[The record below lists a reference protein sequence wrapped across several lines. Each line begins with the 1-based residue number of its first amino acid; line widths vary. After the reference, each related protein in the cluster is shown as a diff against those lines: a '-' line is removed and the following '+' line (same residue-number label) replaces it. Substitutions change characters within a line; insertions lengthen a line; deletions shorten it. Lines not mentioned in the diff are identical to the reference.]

1 MHFKDF
7 VYVVFNKD
15 YYPKRHK
22 LLGHLNNM
30 CFDII
35 KILLV
40 SLNDDLVHCKK
51 HIGGYKRRMYPL
63 IIIPRKVFKSFLGLK
78 NMHYCNIKYIL
89 MQENFLKITNES
101 CFLK

>member
-1 MHFKDF
+1 MYFKDF

-40 SLNDDLVHCKK
+40 SLNDDFFHF
-51 HIGGYKRRMYPL
+51 GGIHQVLPH
-63 IIIPRKVFKSFLGLK
+63 FLL
-78 NMHYCNIKYIL
+78 NQLLLDNLDKYIHL
-89 MQENFLKITNES
+89 YILHNIILLIFLFLIWQE
-101 CFLK
+101 

>member
-40 SLNDDLVHCKK
+40 SLNDDFFHF
-51 HIGGYKRRMYPL
+51 GGIHQVLPH
-63 IIIPRKVFKSFLGLK
+63 FLL
-78 NMHYCNIKYIL
+78 NQLLLDNLDKYIHL
-89 MQENFLKITNES
+89 YILHNI
-101 CFLK
+101 